1 MINKNYGNENMGNDY
16 HQDGFVV
23 SESGADDDESS
34 S

>member
-23 SESGADDDESS
+23 SESGIWKFI
-34 S
+34 